1 MRVWWCS
8 YPTSTGGSMSHG
20 NARLT
25 PAGRLLLVR
34 RVAAG
39 EPQAEVARQMR
50 LSRGTVA
57 KWWGRWVEFGDAGLV
72 DRSSR
77 PLRSP
82 RRTDAAT
89 EERICRLRRSTMRGP
104 AYLSARTGVPA
115 STVWRVLRRH
125 GLNRLDRLDRPT
137 GRTIRRYEKA
147 APGELVHLDVKKS
160 PRSPQGA
167 AGKLTGA
174 AAPRPAAPAAAAA
187 GTPTCT
193 SPSTTTPGSPTSRPA
208 TTRRPPPWPGS
219 GPEPRTGSGPT
230 TCPWTRS

>member
-1 MRVWWCS
+1 
-8 YPTSTGGSMSHG
+8 MSHA

-57 KWWGRWVEFGDAGLV
+57 KWWGRWVEHGDAGLV

-77 PLRSP
+77 PNRSP

-89 EERICRLRRSTMRGP
+89 EERICRLRRSTKRGP

-147 APGELVHLDVKKS
+147 APGELVHLDIKKVAKI
-160 PRSPQGA
+160 PQAA
-167 AGKLTGA
+167 AGKPTDA
-174 AAPRPAAPAAAAA
+174 AAPRPAARGAPAAAEA
-187 GTPTCT
+187 GTPACT
-193 SPSTTTPGSPTSRPA
+193 SPSTTTPGSPTSKPA
-208 TTRRPPPWPGS
+208 TTRPPPPWPGS
-219 GPEPRTGSGPT
+219 GPEPRTGSRLT
-230 TCPWTRS
+230 TCPWTR